1 MQRKSVTE
9 ASAPYLVIEWKSHYS
24 PGQKENAEEEKN
36 PVLTT
41 WDAFSQFARSS
52 SMVVTLFL
60 FFFLSCCCADSWSPL
75 PSPTTQPPVGNRK
88 SGSKTHTLCVCVA
101 WHRMA
106 WHWNFVCTTALH
118 NMRGNV
124 YDDGIVPITSAHTH
138 THNHP
143 FLARPGCCACF
154 ACVVRMCTV
163 DVIPSKHVSH
173 GNIMPPNVLC
183 NVVHCSVWRQQ
194 KNTVLYM
201 HSHCVYMFEHGNNTT
216 TTKRRRKKKINKR
229 KIILPWR
236 THRTGW
242 SQRQDN
248 SKHKKKNYVR
258 YKWQDSPL
266 SNDDDGKGA
275 SWRKCWMLDKI
286 RQKKNK

>member
-138 THNHP
+138 TQSSILSQARLLCMLCMCGTNVYGGRNTLETCFTWKHN
-143 FLARPGCCACF
+143 ATKC
-154 ACVVRMCTV
+154 
-163 DVIPSKHVSH
+163 
-173 GNIMPPNVLC
+173 IM
-183 NVVHCSVWRQQ
+183 
-194 KNTVLYM
+194 
-201 HSHCVYMFEHGNNTT
+201 
-216 TTKRRRKKKINKR
+216 
-229 KIILPWR
+229 
-236 THRTGW
+236 
-242 SQRQDN
+242 
-248 SKHKKKNYVR
+248 
-258 YKWQDSPL
+258 
-266 SNDDDGKGA
+266 
-275 SWRKCWMLDKI
+275 
-286 RQKKNK
+286 